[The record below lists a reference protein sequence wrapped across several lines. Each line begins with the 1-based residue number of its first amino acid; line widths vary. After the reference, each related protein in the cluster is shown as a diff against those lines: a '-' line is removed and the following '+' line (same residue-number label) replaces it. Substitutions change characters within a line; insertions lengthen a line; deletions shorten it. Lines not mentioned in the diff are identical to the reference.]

1 MNSLDKIHIEI
12 YGIDGTFQ
20 GYLSH
25 LCESKGKVEST
36 PNKQLARSFST
47 IGAASKIA
55 EKVERLTNGCLRC
68 NIA

>member
-1 MNSLDKIHIEI
+1 MNKLHIEL
-12 YGIDGTFQ
+12 YSTDGVFQ
-20 GYLSH
+20 GYLLH
-25 LCESKGKVEST
+25 LKEKTGKVEST

-47 IGAASKIA
+47 IEAASKVA

>member
-1 MNSLDKIHIEI
+1 MNSLDKMHIEL

-25 LCESKGKVEST
+25 LSESKGKVEST
-36 PNKQLARSFST
+36 PSKQSARSFST
-47 IGAASKIA
+47 ASAAAKVA